1 MKKIVFCLY
10 LMVMVFSMFILPN
23 TAFATNWVYA
33 MRGNVPYNC
42 DVYIDSDS
50 LDKDSN
56 TIIFWELIIL
66 DNPTAA
72 GEKKVMQNL
81 EANLTIPRYDRVLE
95 FYTYDSNN
103 QQINHDNKVSGWFQI
118 NPGSIDYG
126 AIDTALKYAK

>member
-1 MKKIVFCLY
+1 MKKRVICL
-10 LMVMVFSMFILPN
+10 LVLSLFLLSN
-23 TAFATNWVYA
+23 TAFAANWVYA

-103 QQINHDNKVSGWFQI
+103 QQINHVNTVSGWFQI

>member
-1 MKKIVFCLY
+1 MKKRVICL
-10 LMVMVFSMFILPN
+10 LVLSLFLLSN
-23 TAFATNWVYA
+23 TAFAANWVYA